1 MTMSMAPI
9 QAEDRHAE
17 AFMALAHA
25 SRLQVFFLLVK
36 AKREVPA
43 GEIQKSLKL
52 PAPTLSHHL
61 NLLRLAGLIQRRKQ
75 ERFLYY
81 SVRKDVVT
89 ELVRL
94 LTACC

>member
-1 MTMSMAPI
+1 
-9 QAEDRHAE
+9 
-17 AFMALAHA
+17 MALAHA

-36 AKREVPA
+36 AGREVPA
-43 GEIQKSLKL
+43 GEIQKALHL

-81 SVRKDVVT
+81 SVRRDVVT
-89 ELVRL
+89 ALVRL